1 MNSYKKRIFGSALG
15 RRFKSTGAAIAML
28 ASFAVSPSMAAVF
41 DVRAYGA
48 KGDGTAKDT
57 AAIQAAVDAASAA
70 DGGTFAPVEV
80 PAEERALIEKA
91 IDGNRNLL
99 Y

>member
-1 MNSYKKRIFGSALG
+1 MG

-28 ASFAVSPSMAAVF
+28 ASFA
-41 DVRAYGA
+41 
-48 KGDGTAKDT
+48 
-57 AAIQAAVDAASAA
+57 
-70 DGGTFAPVEV
+70 FALVEV
-80 PAEERALIEKA
+80 PAEERAQIEKA

>member
-57 AAIQAAVDAASAA
+57 AAIQAAVDVRL

>member
-15 RRFKSTGAAIAML
+15 RRFKSTGAAIAIL
-28 ASFAVSPSMAAVF
+28 ASFA
-41 DVRAYGA
+41 
-48 KGDGTAKDT
+48 
-57 AAIQAAVDAASAA
+57 
-70 DGGTFAPVEV
+70 FALVEV
-80 PAEERALIEKA
+80 PAEERAQIEKA